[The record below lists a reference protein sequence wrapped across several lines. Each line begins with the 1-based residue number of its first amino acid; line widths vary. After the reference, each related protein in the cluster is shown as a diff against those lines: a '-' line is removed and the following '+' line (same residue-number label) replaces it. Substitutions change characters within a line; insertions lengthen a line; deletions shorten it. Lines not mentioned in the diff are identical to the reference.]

1 MTSTPTDTAP
11 PSTTPSSSAPTLR
24 DAFRQPR
31 AVWAIAFA
39 ATVSFMGIGLV
50 DPILPAISEQL
61 EATPSQAMLLFTSYL
76 FITAI
81 AMFFT
86 SWFASAVGVKR
97 TLLIGLALVVL
108 FAALASG
115 AGSVNEIIGLRAGW
129 GLGNALFIS
138 TALAAIVGA
147 TAGPSGGAIIL
158 YETALGIGMA
168 LGPLLGGLLGS
179 VSWRAPFAGT
189 AVLMGI
195 GLLAIALLLQRE
207 AKPAHVS
214 PLAALK
220 ALGNPALRTL
230 ALTAIFYNFGF
241 FTLLA
246 YSPFPLEAAAAAR
259 GGEFGAMGIGGVF
272 FGWGVALA
280 ITSVFVAPVL
290 TRRLGLIPTLLTTL
304 GLLAVL
310 MLALALVHT
319 SMAAM
324 ITLIVIGGLL
334 LGIMNTALTETVM
347 EATDLP
353 RGVASS
359 AYSGVRFLGGAIAP
373 AVAGPLA
380 AATTAGAPY
389 LLAALT
395 LVLSMAMLVIGRR
408 HLASVGQHH
417 SRRGPGVAVGF
428 PAGDVVGPPP
438 PPPPD
443 DRSARAPDPPDAPRR
458 AGPSHPGHVGAGRT
472 ARTDPTPPAAGPA
485 FPSPRFASTMVH
497 VPKRL
502 FRAAK
507 RNVTGPVS
515 PAPETRIAATPRPR
529 IDQEAPCRTPPPLP
543 GSTAPASAPCRSS
556 GPPPRWT
563 RRAPGSST
571 WASAP
576 STAPTPPCTRPG
588 RSPRRRATG
597 ASSASRTALA
607 ASSIRWPDR
616 TGSTPCSSSPTRAP
630 ARTSW
635 TCTAAS
641 A

>member
-1 MTSTPTDTAP
+1 MTSTSTDAAASSTSAATAAA
-11 PSTTPSSSAPTLR
+11 TSSSAPTLR

-61 EATPSQAMLLFTSYL
+61 DASPSQAMLLFTSYL

-179 VSWRAPFAGT
+179 ISWRAPFAGT

-290 TRRLGLIPTLLTTL
+290 TRRLGLIPTLLATL

-324 ITLIVIGGLL
+324 ITLIVVGGLL

-373 AVAGPLA
+373 ALAGPLA

-389 LLAALT
+389 LLATGT
-395 LVLSMAMLVIGRR
+395 LVLAMLMLVLGRK

-417 SRRGPGVAVGF
+417 LSDVEEAAAIT
-428 PAGDVVGPPP
+428 AGDEV
-438 PPPPD
+438 
-443 DRSARAPDPPDAPRR
+443 
-458 AGPSHPGHVGAGRT
+458 
-472 ARTDPTPPAAGPA
+472 
-485 FPSPRFASTMVH
+485 
-497 VPKRL
+497 
-502 FRAAK
+502 
-507 RNVTGPVS
+507 
-515 PAPETRIAATPRPR
+515 
-529 IDQEAPCRTPPPLP
+529 
-543 GSTAPASAPCRSS
+543 
-556 GPPPRWT
+556 
-563 RRAPGSST
+563 
-571 WASAP
+571 
-576 STAPTPPCTRPG
+576 
-588 RSPRRRATG
+588 
-597 ASSASRTALA
+597 
-607 ASSIRWPDR
+607 
-616 TGSTPCSSSPTRAP
+616 
-630 ARTSW
+630 
-635 TCTAAS
+635 
-641 A
+641 